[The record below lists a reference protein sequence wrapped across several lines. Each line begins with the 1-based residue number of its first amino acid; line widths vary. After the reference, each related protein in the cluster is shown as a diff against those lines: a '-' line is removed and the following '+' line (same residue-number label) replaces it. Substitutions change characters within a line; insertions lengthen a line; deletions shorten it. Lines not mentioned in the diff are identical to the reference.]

1 MPIIARPMP
10 SRSSVAMHGNVAG
23 KMILKNTC
31 RSLVVRAA
39 LKSHAI
45 GMPVRTSRPIGQ
57 SFHPA
62 IFMVLR
68 DLAACLRGISNS
80 LSAILLPSEMNTV
93 GTSGCHFAARR

>member
-62 IFMVLR
+62 IFNSATRSCSLF
-68 DLAACLRGISNS
+68 AGISNS
-80 LSAILLPSEMNTV
+80 LCAILLPSEMNTV
-93 GTSGCHFAARR
+93 GTNGCYFAARR